1 MYFIYLIIYF
11 YINKFNIYKL
21 NIYIFYIIKYKINI
35 NYYKLPSIF
44 KNEMFN
50 LAQTSQLVDL

>member
-1 MYFIYLIIYF
+1 MWPHMYFIYLIIYF

-44 KNEMFN
+44 KN
-50 LAQTSQLVDL
+50 